1 MSGEGLPEG
10 WATATLGELIE
21 PRRIKADPQATPD
34 AKFVG
39 MEHVEAHTTRLLG
52 TTVAG
57 AMKSSANVFQRGD
70 VLYGRLRP
78 YLNKVHRPEFDG
90 LCSGEF
96 VVMPENDALSGAF
109 LKHRLSA
116 YDFVDFASH
125 LNAGDRPRVDFGQ
138 LQSFALALPPKAEQ
152 DRIANLLDE
161 LLDEMATGIAALE
174 RCREKLHRYRASV
187 LKAAVGGDLTADWRS
202 EHPDAEPASELLQR
216 ILAER
221 RAHWEKEQLDTY
233 AEKGKVP
240 PKNWKAKYREPV
252 SPDLGDLPSLPCG
265 WCWATVDQCASA
277 IQYGSSAKPGHD
289 SSGIPVLRMGN
300 LSANGDITLDGL
312 KFLPTDHSTLA
323 DLYLEDGDLLF
334 NRTNSIE
341 LVGKTATYVGS
352 PSPATFASYLI
363 RVRLLAGLNSRLLM
377 YMLNSYWGRQ
387 WIKRV
392 ASQTV
397 GQANV
402 NGTKLKAFAFP
413 LPPEPEQERLVSAVD
428 DVIHAVDSLDAQVIA
443 SMAAAVKLRQAALH
457 HAFSGKLVA
466 QDPNDEPA
474 SKLIGRI
481 SVGGKRA

>member
-1 MSGEGLPEG
+1 MGAISQVVAGGTPSTQDPAHFGGDVPWLTPADLSGFEAKYVSRGTRQLTQRGLERSS
-10 WATATLGELIE
+10 ATVIPSGSVLFTSRAPIGYVAIAANPVSTNQGFKNFVLEPSMVPSYCYYYLISAREL
-21 PRRIKADPQATPD
+21 
-34 AKFVG
+34 
-39 MEHVEAHTTRLLG
+39 AHDLASG
-52 TTVAG
+52 TTFLELSA
-57 AMKSSANVFQRGD
+57 KSARQIPIPIAPKEEQERIAD
-70 VLYGRLRP
+70 VLDL
-78 YLNKVHRPEFDG
+78 LFDD
-90 LCSGEF
+90 
-96 VVMPENDALSGAF
+96 V
-109 LKHRLSA
+109 
-116 YDFVDFASH
+116 
-125 LNAGDRPRVDFGQ
+125 
-138 LQSFALALPPKAEQ
+138 
-152 DRIANLLDE
+152 
-161 LLDEMATGIAALE
+161 ATGVDSLE

-187 LKAAVGGDLTADWRS
+187 LKAAVEGDLTADWRS

-221 RAHWEKEQLDTY
+221 RVHWEKEQLDTY

-312 KFLPTDHSTLA
+312 KFLPTDHPTLA

-363 RVRLLAGLNSRLLM
+363 RVRLLAGLNPRLLM

-392 ASQTV
+392 VSQTV

-443 SMAAAVKLRQAALH
+443 SMTAAVKLRQAALH